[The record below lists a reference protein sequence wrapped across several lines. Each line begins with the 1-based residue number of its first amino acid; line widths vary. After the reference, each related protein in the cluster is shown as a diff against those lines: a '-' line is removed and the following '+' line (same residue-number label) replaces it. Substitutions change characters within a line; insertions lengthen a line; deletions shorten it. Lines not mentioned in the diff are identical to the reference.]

1 MVFCRCASSIVIV
14 KSGLFLRQRGNFFP
28 YSMSITTIVPTITA
42 ENCYRNGLSFGSYCL
57 VLFIIW
63 LLIWVVMILLAS
75 TMIPMTLLKVVTEI
89 VPLFLLRSMLAG
101 DAAFLVVTQTHQD
114 IAHTLTD
121 IRISCIAGL
130 RDNIVSY
137 PCIKHAWRHRDA
149 SEYVESIYY

>member
-1 MVFCRCASSIVIV
+1 MVFCRCASSIGIV

-28 YSMSITTIVPTITA
+28 YSMWITTIVPTITA
-42 ENCYRNGLSFGSYCL
+42 ENCYRNGLSFGSYYL
-57 VLFIIW
+57 VLFIIR

-89 VPLFLLRSMLAG
+89 VPLFLPRSMLA
-101 DAAFLVVTQTHQD
+101 ASLVVTQTHQD

-130 RDNIVSY
+130 SDNIVSY
-137 PCIKHAWRHRDA
+137 SCIKHAWRHRDA